1 MQYVEVLTGS
11 SETKFIQPP
20 DTVGEIY
27 NLLSAEKCIEIPRAS
42 IV

>member
-20 DTVGEIY
+20 ETVGEIY